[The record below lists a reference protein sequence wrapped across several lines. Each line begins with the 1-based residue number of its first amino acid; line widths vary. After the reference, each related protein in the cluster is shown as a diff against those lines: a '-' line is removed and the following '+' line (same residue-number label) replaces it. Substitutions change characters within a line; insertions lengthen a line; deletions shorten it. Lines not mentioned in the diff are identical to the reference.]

1 MKTFIFELT
10 EDEANVI
17 LSGLQ
22 ELPAKVCNPLSQK
35 LVEQAKAQVNPPTG
49 RTIQH
54 SVDENVKTAEEL
66 S

>member
-1 MKTFIFELT
+1 MKTFTFELT

-17 LSGLQ
+17 LAGLQ

-35 LVEQAKAQVNPPTG
+35 LVEQAKQQLEG
-49 RTIQH
+49 RTISHQI
-54 SVDENVKTAEEL
+54 DENVKTAEEL

>member
-1 MKTFIFELT
+1 MKTFQFELT

-17 LSGLQ
+17 LAGLQ
-22 ELPAKVCNPLSQK
+22 ELPAKVCNPISQK
-35 LVEQAKAQVNPPTG
+35 LVEQAKTQVSG

-54 SVDENVKTAEEL
+54 SVDENVKTTEEL

>member
-17 LSGLQ
+17 LAGLQ
-22 ELPAKVCNPLSQK
+22 ELPAKVCNPISQK
-35 LVEQAKAQVNPPTG
+35 LVEQAKAQVSG
-49 RTIQH
+49 RTIEH

>member
-1 MKTFIFELT
+1 MKTFTFELT

-49 RTIQH
+49 RVIEH

>member
-1 MKTFIFELT
+1 MKTFKFELT

-17 LSGLQ
+17 LAGLQ

-35 LVEQAKAQVNPPTG
+35 LVEQAKQQLEG
-49 RTIQH
+49 RTINH
-54 SVDENVKTAEEL
+54 SVDESVQTAEQL